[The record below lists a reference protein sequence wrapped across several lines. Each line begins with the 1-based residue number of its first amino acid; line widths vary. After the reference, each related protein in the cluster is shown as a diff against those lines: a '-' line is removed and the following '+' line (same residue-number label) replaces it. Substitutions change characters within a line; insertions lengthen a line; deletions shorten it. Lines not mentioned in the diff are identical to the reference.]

1 MHDYGDHMGLT
12 RIRAEQISDIDYKQ
26 AVRVITLSDVT
37 LNGGAPATVDGV
49 NLVAEDRVLV
59 AGQTTGSQNGLYY
72 VQTVGAG
79 SNGTWVRS
87 TDGNETGEIEAGMIV
102 MVTEGDSYKDTQWK
116 LTTNNPIII
125 GTTALVFE
133 QNSAFAFGNIYAN
146 GTAVLANTVGGT
158 VTLTA
163 GDNIEIT
170 GNNTTKTVTI
180 GVTGISLNSIA
191 DGTSNVTVVSSGGN
205 VTVGVGGTSNVAV
218 FSTIGVD
225 VTGRVSATGNVDSG
239 NVISAALVQGVTL
252 SASGN
257 VTGGNLTTVGLISA
271 TGNVTGGNVTTS
283 NFVTAGNINLPSRG
297 ILYLYDSDSSH
308 YTGFRAPGTLTGNY
322 VYVMPT
328 SYGNNTQVLTTNGAG
343 GLTWEDAGSGGGQ
356 GATSYPNSTVQPV
369 PGATGNF
376 DLSYN
381 FAQTVQEVPFEAA
394 GTDAFGV
401 NLGEVYS
408 MMDPTGEILD
418 PVDLGVLT

>member
-1 MHDYGDHMGLT
+1 
-12 RIRAEQISDIDYKQ
+12 
-26 AVRVITLSDVT
+26 
-37 LNGGAPATVDGV
+37 
-49 NLVAEDRVLV
+49 
-59 AGQTTGSQNGLYY
+59 
-72 VQTVGAG
+72 
-79 SNGTWVRS
+79 
-87 TDGNETGEIEAGMIV
+87 

-146 GTAVLANTVGGT
+146 GTAVLAEVVGDT
-158 VTLTA
+158 VTFTA
-163 GDNIEIT
+163 GNNVILT
-170 GNNTTKTVTI
+170 GNATSDTVNFAFSESPSFTGI
-180 GVTGISLNSIA
+180 MSVTGNI
-191 DGTSNVTVVSSGGN
+191 
-205 VTVGVGGTSNVAV
+205 
-218 FSTIGVD
+218 
-225 VTGRVSATGNVDSG
+225 
-239 NVISAALVQGVTL
+239 
-252 SASGN
+252 
-257 VTGGNLTTVGLISA
+257 TGGNI
-271 TGNVTGGNVTTS
+271 TTS
-283 NFVTAGNINLPSRG
+283 NFVTAGNVNLLSRG
-297 ILYLYDSDSSH
+297 IVYLYDSDSSH
-308 YTGFRAPGTLTGNY
+308 YTGFRSPGTLTGNY
-322 VYVMPT
+322 IYQLPT

-408 MMDPTGEILD
+408 MMDPTGEVLD

>member
-1 MHDYGDHMGLT
+1 MGLT